1 MKLNKK
7 LLYSLTCLAL
17 SIASFLSWSFWM
29 NVGGKLSV
37 TNDFSWFM
45 FQTFGWFYAIL
56 DISFFGPLIFGA
68 ILLSLAIYFAVKG
81 AERTPINLKR
91 RILIIIIAPVAFA
104 SILLLITDLLIIFE
118 S

>member
-1 MKLNKK
+1 MNKKWNKK

-68 ILLSLAIYFAVKG
+68 LFLFFAMYLGITGAKSYDNQKKGVLISVSLVTY
-81 AERTPINLKR
+81 L
-91 RILIIIIAPVAFA
+91 
-104 SILLLITDLLIIFE
+104 SILLLLFALTVVFVL
-118 S
+118 